1 MEVRA
6 KHFVI
11 AVSLTVLDAVV
22 AVHYGG
28 VIWRT
33 WSGIFWSKML
43 LLLLAALWATTLLDL
58 WTRAYYDLRYAV
70 RVRGMRLSPSLGA
83 APSDLRRESDV

>member
-6 KHFVI
+6 KHFVV
-11 AVSLTVLDAVV
+11 AVSLTGLDAVV

-28 VIWRT
+28 AIWRT

-43 LLLLAALWATTLLDL
+43 LLLLAALWVTTLLDL
-58 WTRAYYDLRYAV
+58 WTRAYCDLRYTV
-70 RVRGMRLSPSLGA
+70 RVRGLRLSSSLLTT
-83 APSDLRRESDV
+83 PTELRGERDV

>member
-6 KHFVI
+6 KHFII
-11 AVSLTVLDAVV
+11 AVSLTILDAVV

-28 VIWRT
+28 VIWRA
-33 WSGIFWSKML
+33 WSGIIWIRMT

-70 RVRGMRLSPSLGA
+70 RVRGMRLSPSLVTT
-83 APSDLRRESDV
+83 PTELRRESDV

>member
-6 KHFVI
+6 KHFII
-11 AVSLTVLDAVV
+11 AVSVTVLDAAVV
-22 AVHYGG
+22 VHYGG

-33 WSGIFWSKML
+33 WSGIIWSRML
-43 LLLLAALWATTLLDL
+43 LLLLAALSATTLLDL

-70 RVRGMRLSPSLGA
+70 LARGLRLSPSLVTA
-83 APSDLRRESDV
+83 STELRGERDV